1 MSCPSDSNSGFIELT
16 GTIPLIKLNE
26 IPINKSPLT
35 LSISP
40 RTTIPSV
47 LSGNIIDDT
56 TGNTC
61 IFNGNTYDLINIQL
75 CSVMNKGYI
84 LPGEN
89 KQPIAELI
97 LSFVSRSS
105 NSSIQP
111 YAGILLCIPIY
122 NSGNSVNSGYID
134 QLINNQPTGADVSS
148 VSTLDSIF
156 YTDPNAPIQTS
167 LAYTTCFETVANKM
181 NHHSLYVLVFPNGIN
196 IHNSLFANAA
206 ATFPQYHVPPAIR
219 GTEPTIQ
226 NYTMNNGKKEIK
238 LLSSEGQIYSTPI
251 SSCSSDFVDRFEYFT
266 QAPRLSGNNRR
277 IKSQCSSSSDNRK
290 TVTADGSSVETT
302 QYKCVPFDKLDK
314 WPLSDIPHSYVIPE
328 GKTSAQMFSDM
339 NNMKNNQTA
348 GDKKVE
354 GLSTGQIEGIIGG
367 TISIIIVSLLAIKT
381 ASWLSNR
388 S

>member
-1 MSCPSDSNSGFIELT
+1 
-16 GTIPLIKLNE
+16 
-26 IPINKSPLT
+26 
-35 LSISP
+35 
-40 RTTIPSV
+40 
-47 LSGNIIDDT
+47 
-56 TGNTC
+56 
-61 IFNGNTYDLINIQL
+61 
-75 CSVMNKGYI
+75 
-84 LPGEN
+84 
-89 KQPIAELI
+89 
-97 LSFVSRSS
+97 
-105 NSSIQP
+105 
-111 YAGILLCIPIY
+111 
-122 NSGNSVNSGYID
+122 
-134 QLINNQPTGADVSS
+134 
-148 VSTLDSIF
+148 
-156 YTDPNAPIQTS
+156 
-167 LAYTTCFETVANKM
+167 
-181 NHHSLYVLVFPNGIN
+181 
-196 IHNSLFANAA
+196 
-206 ATFPQYHVPPAIR
+206 
-219 GTEPTIQ
+219 
-226 NYTMNNGKKEIK
+226 MNNGKKVIK